1 MIRFTVVMHPLAERE
16 LTELWLEAPD
26 RSTVSDAANG
36 IERELAVDA
45 HLKGR
50 RVSARTRE
58 ISWPPLH
65 CLFRVQMNDRI
76 AEVFSVTR
84 DS

>member
-1 MIRFTVVMHPLAERE
+1 MIRFTVVMHPLAEQE
-16 LTELWLEAPD
+16 LAELWLDA
-26 RSTVSDAANG
+26 SDPSAVAHAANAV
-36 IERELAVDA
+36 ERELAVDA

-50 RVSARTRE
+50 QVSARTRE

-65 CLFRVQMNDRI
+65 CLFRVRMNDRI